1 MIILFVISL
10 LVNGFFLV
18 YIIGMRRGM
27 KRSTEHL
34 SQVTDG
40 NSRMSLP
47 LSGSATFDEF
57 IGEVNRLM
65 EQINQQTIEFK
76 QAIDENKRMVS
87 SISHDFRTPL
97 TSMLGYV
104 QLMKQKNQDP
114 ENQKYLSIIEERTQ
128 LLGNLVEDF
137 YTLSLLNSE
146 ESGQDIEWL
155 NPIILVQEQLAT
167 YFEELET
174 HFNYLDIQL
183 DTHAIWTELSK
194 NDFQRLMSNLI
205 KNAIQHGTESFKVFL
220 MMLNDQAIFYFENKV
235 THPEKIEVDNL
246 FERMY
251 QADESRSNHS
261 SGLGL
266 AIALKIAEQAGMA
279 LSARLNGNTLSFVL
293 EMTIVKE
300 K

>member
-167 YFEELET
+167 YYEELET
-174 HFNYLDIQL
+174 HFNHIDIQL
-183 DTHAIWTELSK
+183 DTHTILTELSK

>member
-167 YFEELET
+167 YYEELET
-174 HFNYLDIQL
+174 HFNHIDIQL

-266 AIALKIAEQAGMA
+266 AIALKIAEQAGMG

>member
-146 ESGQDIEWL
+146 ESGQDSEWL

-167 YFEELET
+167 YYEELET
-174 HFNYLDIQL
+174 HFNHIDIQL

-205 KNAIQHGTESFKVFL
+205 KNAIQHGTESFKVLL

>member
-146 ESGQDIEWL
+146 ESGQDSEWL

-167 YFEELET
+167 YYEELET
-174 HFNYLDIQL
+174 HFNHIDIQL

>member
-1 MIILFVISL
+1 
-10 LVNGFFLV
+10 
-18 YIIGMRRGM
+18 M

-167 YFEELET
+167 YYEELET
-174 HFNYLDIQL
+174 HFNHIDIQL
-183 DTHAIWTELSK
+183 DTHAILTELSK

>member
-167 YFEELET
+167 YYEELET
-174 HFNYLDIQL
+174 HFNHIDIQL

>member
-65 EQINQQTIEFK
+65 EQINQQTIEFE

-146 ESGQDIEWL
+146 ESGQDSEWL

-167 YFEELET
+167 YYEELET

>member
-10 LVNGFFLV
+10 LVNGFLLV
-18 YIIGMRRGM
+18 YIIGMRQEM

-146 ESGQDIEWL
+146 ESGQDSEWL

-167 YFEELET
+167 YYEELET

-220 MMLNDQAIFYFENKV
+220 MMLK
-235 THPEKIEVDNL
+235 
-246 FERMY
+246 
-251 QADESRSNHS
+251 RSS
-261 SGLGL
+261 DLL
-266 AIALKIAEQAGMA
+266 L
-279 LSARLNGNTLSFVL
+279 
-293 EMTIVKE
+293 
-300 K
+300 

>member
-146 ESGQDIEWL
+146 ESGQDSEWL

-167 YFEELET
+167 YYEELET
-174 HFNYLDIQL
+174 HFNHIDIQL
-183 DTHAIWTELSK
+183 DTHAILTELSK

>member
-10 LVNGFFLV
+10 LVNGFLLV
-18 YIIGMRRGM
+18 YIIGMRQEM

-65 EQINQQTIEFK
+65 EQINQQTIEFE

-137 YTLSLLNSE
+137 YTLSLHNSE
-146 ESGQDIEWL
+146 ESGQDSEWL

-167 YFEELET
+167 YYEELET

-251 QADESRSNHS
+251 QADESLSNHS

>member
-167 YFEELET
+167 YYEELET
-174 HFNYLDIQL
+174 HFNHIDIQL
-183 DTHAIWTELSK
+183 DTHAILTELSK

>member
-10 LVNGFFLV
+10 LVNGFLLV
-18 YIIGMRRGM
+18 YIIGMRQEM

-65 EQINQQTIEFK
+65 EQINQQTIEFE

-146 ESGQDIEWL
+146 ESGQDSEWL

-167 YFEELET
+167 YYEELET